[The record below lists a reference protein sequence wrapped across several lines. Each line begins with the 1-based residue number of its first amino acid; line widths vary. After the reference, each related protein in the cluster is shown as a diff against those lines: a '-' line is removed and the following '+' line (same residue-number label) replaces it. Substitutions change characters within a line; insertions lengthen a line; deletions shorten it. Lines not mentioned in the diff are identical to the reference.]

1 MAVVKPQKTDPKS
14 IRLQAEPQAP
24 EAPEAPEASQAQKPQ
39 APKTRLRPKAPTTV
53 IVHVLDGRRFEGGGL
68 EVEAVDSF
76 LQAQIDAGKLEVV

>member
-1 MAVVKPQKTDPKS
+1 MAVVKPQKTDLKS
-14 IRLQAEPQAP
+14 IRLQAEPQAS
-24 EAPEAPEASQAQKPQ
+24 EAPQSQKHQ

-68 EVEAVDSF
+68 EVEAIDSF

>member
-1 MAVVKPQKTDPKS
+1 MAVVKPQKTDLKS
-14 IRLQAEPQAP
+14 IRLQAEPQAS
-24 EAPEAPEASQAQKPQ
+24 EVSEVSEASQTQKPQ

-68 EVEAVDSF
+68 EVEVIDSF